1 MNFIE
6 FKKWQLADQP
16 SLRHQFEK
24 WLELQSDEPEVWN
37 SCTLQATGIE
47 LLLRNQTNDIR
58 QSCLTI
64 ATVRLNEELQ
74 NKGIFKSLLNYLV
87 QNSPW
92 ETIAI
97 EDINNPIL
105 LNFCKKHGFEKISSM
120 YPTSLRIS
128 KSNLKSF
135 PVAEFSF

>member
-1 MNFIE
+1 MKFIE
-6 FKKWQLADQP
+6 FKEWQLVDQP

-24 WLELQSDEPEVWN
+24 WLELQNDEPEVWK
-37 SCTLQATGIE
+37 SCDIQAAGIE
-47 LLLRNQTNDIR
+47 LLLRNHSNDIH

-64 ATVRLNEELQ
+64 ATVRFNEELQ

-92 ETIAI
+92 EIIAI
-97 EDINNPIL
+97 EDVNNPIL
-105 LNFCKKHGFEKISSM
+105 LNFCKKNGFKKISPM
-120 YPTSLRIS
+120 YSTSLCINKR
-128 KSNLKSF
+128 NLKRF